1 MLTLSGSPF
10 LRLSDA
16 MHYLLTYPYGCVEQT
31 SSGVLALA
39 ALRGVVQDG
48 QVPNLTVEEVDKY
61 LSRGVQRVLSLQV
74 EGGGFSYWPGQ
85 SEASGWGSIY
95 AGAALSIAKK
105 NGVEVPEGPLGKA
118 LDYFHEQIKNPK
130 TPDHAKAFAA
140 YILALNGA
148 LDRAEFQGLG
158 QSYARVG
165 REGRLLLLLAAREAD
180 LRSSA
185 DLQKD
190 LKPLLGP
197 DIAKETRWGW
207 DEFNALSRGPA
218 LALLAAKAI
227 MPEDPLT
234 KQTALLL
241 LGGLDQQGIWT
252 STSSTGWALVALGA
266 YFQGQKLGT
275 EPGEVTVSQPGVT
288 GKQQVK
294 LDPKGFRTVGLEAQ
308 ALLKN
313 PVVVVEAKSGPTWL
327 YKLELT
333 GPRLDLAG
341 AGADQGFKVSKTMQN
356 TDGSAEI
363 KVGDLVKVVVVIE
376 AARPQRYVV
385 LDDPLPAGLVAVNT
399 ALKTEQYLAPGA
411 EEPEGD
417 EDGGSLGYAMAD
429 GTMLFYPNF
438 FEIREDRVLAFRD
451 QVYSGKYRFEYYA
464 RAVCEGQFLAPP
476 TKAAAMYSPGVNGFT
491 ASERVD
497 GQGAVRRLAW
507 WHRLSRP
514 V

>member
-1 MLTLSGSPF
+1 MKLNVSGEATQAGPATARFGAEFQGHADAAELKLEINSGHVRDTSVFSGSVSGPSQIKVALPPYLTGAWAPKLNPGEVQAVLTLSGSPF

-16 MHYLLTYPYGCVEQT
+16 LHYLLTYPYGCVEQT

-165 REGRLLLLLAAREAD
+165 REGRLLLLLAAREANLRPPAD
-180 LRSSA
+180 LR
-185 DLQKD
+185 KD

-275 EPGEVTVSQPGVT
+275 EPGEVTVSQPGVAA
-288 GKQQVK
+288 KQQVK
-294 LDPKGFRTVGLEAQ
+294 LDPKGFRTVGLEAAGPPEKPGGGGRGEIRPHL
-308 ALLKN
+308 ALQ
-313 PVVVVEAKSGPTWL
+313 
-327 YKLELT
+327 
-333 GPRLDLAG
+333 AG
-341 AGADQGFKVSKTMQN
+341 AHRAAAGSGRRRGGPGLQAQQDHAEHRRLGGDQGGRPGQ
-356 TDGSAEI
+356 GRG
-363 KVGDLVKVVVVIE
+363 GDRGCQAPALRG
-376 AARPQRYVV
+376 AGRP
-385 LDDPLPAGLVAVNT
+385 PAGRIGGG
-399 ALKTEQYLAPGA
+399 QYRLENRAIPGA
-411 EEPEGD
+411 GC
-417 EDGGSLGYAMAD
+417 GGVG
-429 GTMLFYPNF
+429 G
-438 FEIREDRVLAFRD
+438 
-451 QVYSGKYRFEYYA
+451 G
-464 RAVCEGQFLAPP
+464 
-476 TKAAAMYSPGVNGFT
+476 
-491 ASERVD
+491 
-497 GQGAVRRLAW
+497 
-507 WHRLSRP
+507 
-514 V
+514 